1 MNKKKIFTDQELKQM
16 GRRTLDEVL
25 EAIDAGNNKKARA
38 LAQRMYVESNRL
50 HDSAMF
56 WITGLQTYIYNN
68 YGIEALEKAE
78 RLAHEINGKVM
89 HKPAGEKD
97 FRTRVEDLAS
107 GLHGHLQPMTI
118 EEDDEKVCITMQPCG
133 SGERIIQKGGY
144 DVGLARIKEPGPLTY
159 GMQDFPIYC
168 VHCPLLE
175 MMEVENTGDF
185 GSVHII
191 TEPIYHGSCRFT
203 FYKDPTDI
211 PEVYYTRIGKQKPA
225 VKKESSSRVS

>member
-1 MNKKKIFTDQELKQM
+1 MNKKRVFTDQELKQM
-16 GRRTLDEVL
+16 GRRTLDEVI
-25 EAIDAGNNKKARA
+25 EAIDAGDRKKARD
-38 LAQRMYVESNRL
+38 LAERMYRESNSL

-56 WITGLQTYIYNN
+56 WITGLLTYIYNN

-78 RLAHEINGKVM
+78 RLAHEINGRVTR
-89 HKPAGEKD
+89 KPAGKMD
-97 FRTRVEDLAS
+97 FRSRVQSLAS

-118 EEDDEKVCITMQPCG
+118 EEDDEKVCITMLPCG

-144 DVGLARIKEPGPLTY
+144 EVGLARIKEPGPLTY
-159 GMQDFPIYC
+159 GMKDFPIYC

-175 MMEVENTGDF
+175 MMEIENTGDF

-203 FYKDPTDI
+203 FYKDPADI
-211 PEVYYTRIGKQKPA
+211 PEEFYTRIGKKKPVA
-225 VKKESSSRVS
+225 KKKTSRQVS